1 MKTKAQVIKE
11 NTELKSIINAVI
23 SNVSLGSVEDI
34 NNHGID
40 GGYSGFIYYSDTHQ
54 FAMKHRK
61 TIVSML
67 ENDANEF
74 GQEITEMVAGFGVFR
89 NSAMD
94 HEDKRELYKYIGG
107 GKCEQSTITNLMAW
121 YAAEK
126 VCRFFED

>member
-23 SNVSLGSVEDI
+23 SNVSLDSVEDI

-40 GGYSGFIYYSDTHQ
+40 GGYSGFIYCSDTHQ

-121 YAAEK
+121 YAAEN

>member
-23 SNVSLGSVEDI
+23 SNVSLDSVEDI